1 MRVSQAVRVGKV
13 TIGGGHPVVVQSMA
27 LGGSG
32 SFDRDMQEVLALA
45 REGLS

>member
-27 LGGSG
+27 LGVP
-32 SFDRDMQEVLALA
+32 EVLIGTC
-45 REGLS
+45 RKC